1 MNQGWALPS
10 KAFQWIENNIP
21 FGRNIVELGSGNG
34 SSRLSKNYQLWSIEH
49 DEAWLHTS
57 SSNYIH
63 AEIVPYSV
71 NGLEGFWYNPEKI
84 EQALPKEYDLLIID
98 GPPSSVGRNGVLVFH
113 DLFDWSGYIL
123 IDDTHRAEDKLL
135 ADQIASEKS
144 LNQIHFT
151 EYFEP
156 TDVHRQFTILTH
168 FEVNI

>member
-21 FGRNIVELGSGNG
+21 FGCNIVELGSGNG

-168 FEVNI
+168 HEVNI

>member
-98 GPPSSVGRNGVLVFH
+98 GPPSSVGRNGVLAFQ